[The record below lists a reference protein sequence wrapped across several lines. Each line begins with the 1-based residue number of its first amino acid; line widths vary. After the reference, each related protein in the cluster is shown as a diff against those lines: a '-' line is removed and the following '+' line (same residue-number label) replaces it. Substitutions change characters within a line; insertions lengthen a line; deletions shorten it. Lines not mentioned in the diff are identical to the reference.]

1 MGLREDLQR
10 SMGAGSGMGNPAFQA
25 PTPVQ
30 GQPVL
35 GGVDTGPG
43 SSLSDEDQKARDA
56 ANPQPSFRDQVKKLA
71 YQGAKDTASNPL
83 SFFSAPSRFAFQF
96 GKKSRELEDKGAG
109 IVAGKLGLHDQEAAK
124 PGKESNAGKVADA
137 DFAADAGKGEDQI
150 QKAYGGL
157 NIAGGGGVIPAHE
170 GQTTS
175 KRIEDQYHGAGA
187 TETAAVL
194 DTEAANIHAIK
205 TQQENAEHQAAV
217 YSHLVDQQQAQE
229 QKRAGILSQD
239 IADREKMMSDIRSE
253 KIDPNRIFE
262 GPGGGFRKI
271 AGVLAVALGG
281 YAQGLRGGPNTA
293 LEIINKSI
301 DDDVASQRANLET
314 KKGLLDSKS
323 SLFAQKMQMYG
334 DERAA
339 ALATKQDV
347 LAGAIATAE
356 AAMGDAKTDQEKAR
370 AGTVLGG
377 LQKQHADLERQLHPW
392 VTAQVTGLDYRKV
405 YADKFAEARAKG
417 ADEKQSDQFATEYTS
432 RLQGKPIQTGGA
444 ALGGAGGKGKKGLPA
459 GVIGQIGA
467 VDSAIQALDD
477 EIALTKDTKIGLADK
492 RARSKKNLDILSL
505 EIPHAFTGGVPTPE
519 QSKETREN
527 LPTEQGTL
535 SFQNISP
542 IGAPDRLRQLQSQK
556 QALLHKKE
564 ALRATAN
571 EERKVG
577 STDAVPEE

>member
-1 MGLREDLQR
+1 
-10 SMGAGSGMGNPAFQA
+10 MGNSAFQA

-137 DFAADAGKGEDQI
+137 DFAADASKGDAIE
-150 QKAYGGL
+150 KAYGGL

-194 DTEAANIHAIK
+194 DTEAANIRAIK
-205 TQQENAEHQAAV
+205 TQQENAERQAAV
-217 YSHLVDQQQAQE
+217 YSHLVEQQQAQE
-229 QKRAGILSQD
+229 QKRAGILDQH
-239 IADREKMMSDIRSE
+239 IADQQKMMNDIRSE
-253 KIDPNRIFE
+253 KIDPNKEFD

-301 DDDVASQRANLET
+301 DDSVAAQRANLET
-314 KKGLLDSKS
+314 KKGLVDQNK
-323 SLFAQKMQMYG
+323 SLFAQKLQQFG

-339 ALATKQDV
+339 ELATKQDV

-356 AAMGDAKTDQEKAR
+356 SAMGDAKTDQEKAR

-417 ADEKQSDQFATEYTS
+417 ADEKQADQFATEYTS

-444 ALGGAGGKGKKGLPA
+444 ALGGAGKGEKGLPPAIITQRSSVQTSIKLLDRMKQLEKDVDSGKISKAAA
-459 GVIGQIGA
+459 GDLWDNLANTYADEKTKAIKGAAATDEEGKHARALIPPAPWTLAAVPFAAKQAAGGVSRSQWANQEHGILQGKDKELLELSHEKRGVGGA
-467 VDSAIQALDD
+467 VG
-477 EIALTKDTKIGLADK
+477 E
-492 RARSKKNLDILSL
+492 
-505 EIPHAFTGGVPTPE
+505 EE
-519 QSKETREN
+519 Q
-527 LPTEQGTL
+527 
-535 SFQNISP
+535 
-542 IGAPDRLRQLQSQK
+542 
-556 QALLHKKE
+556 
-564 ALRATAN
+564 
-571 EERKVG
+571 
-577 STDAVPEE
+577 